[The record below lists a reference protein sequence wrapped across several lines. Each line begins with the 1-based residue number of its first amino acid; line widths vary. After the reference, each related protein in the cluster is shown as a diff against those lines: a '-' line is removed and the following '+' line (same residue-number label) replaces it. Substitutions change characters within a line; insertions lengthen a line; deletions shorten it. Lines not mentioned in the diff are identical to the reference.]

1 MKKILIVEDEKNIVL
16 SLEMYLKKKEYE
28 VYVSKNGIDAVENA
42 QKILPD
48 LVFLD
53 IVLPGMNGYLVC
65 EALKDEDKTK
75 EIPIIFMSAKSQKED
90 IEKAYDCGAL
100 DYIIKPFKHCEIQE
114 VLDKYL

>member
-1 MKKILIVEDEKNIVL
+1 MKKILIVEDEKNIIL

-28 VYVSKNGIDAVENA
+28 VYVSKNGIDAVKDA
-42 QKILPD
+42 QEILPD
-48 LVFLD
+48 LIFLD

-90 IEKAYDCGAL
+90 IKKAYDCGGL
-100 DYIIKPFKHCEIQE
+100 DYIMKPFKHCEIQE
-114 VLDKYL
+114 VVDKYI